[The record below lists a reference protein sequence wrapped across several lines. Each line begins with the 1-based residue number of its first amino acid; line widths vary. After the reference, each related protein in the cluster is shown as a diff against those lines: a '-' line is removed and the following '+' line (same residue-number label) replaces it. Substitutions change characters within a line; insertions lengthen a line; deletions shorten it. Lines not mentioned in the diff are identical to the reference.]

1 MNAPFEDE
9 KPLFHTNQ
17 KPPGPSEP
25 FVLSKNGHQV
35 PYTINR
41 YLRDYQRD
49 GVKFIYDRYM
59 KSRGCILGDDM
70 GLGKTVQVISFLA
83 AVLQKTGTWEDVEN
97 NRPDFLQSQR
107 SCKQSKLKKVFLIV
121 APLSVLYNWK
131 DELDT
136 WGHFKTV
143 VVHGVKKEEELTRV
157 NRGKCEIALTTY
169 ETLRLCLDQFN
180 SIDWAA
186 VIVDEAHKLKN
197 SKSQITQAMK
207 EMKCKVRVGL
217 TGTILQN
224 NLEELWC
231 VMDWAIP
238 GCLGS
243 LGCFKNRFSDPIEQG
258 QKHSVTKRAL
268 AEGRKA
274 VQTLAKRLSR
284 WFLRRTKAL
293 ISDQLPRKDD
303 RVVYC
308 SLTDF
313 QQTVY
318 RAVLDTNDVKLLLQS
333 SARCHCGSGRTR
345 KKCCHK
351 FNSDG
356 VPVRHM
362 YFSYLAILRKVA
374 NHVAVLQTKEGT
386 SKKQEKY
393 VADICEQVFKKF
405 PEFME
410 RCKQAAF
417 EAMSDPI
424 YSGKMKVLQRLMNHF
439 IKRKDKILLFS
450 MSTKLLDVLESYC
463 MAEGLEYRRLDGT
476 TKAKDRVHIV
486 KEFNSSSDINLC
498 LVSTMAGGL
507 GLNFVGANVVVL
519 FDPTWNPANDLQA
532 IDRAYR
538 IGQCKDV
545 TVFRLISLGTVE
557 EIIYL
562 RQIYKQQLQ
571 SSVIGMENARRYF
584 EAVQGA
590 EGQAGELFGIR
601 NLFRLQTDGTCL
613 THRILEREGR
623 IEVGIKTARTQA
635 TEERMREPDPVPL
648 SGDAEQAGSSAGTRS
663 TSARHADAGVLDF
676 SSASEDEDPCSS
688 RSKATDANAGDE
700 PGAGTGCGN
709 MGLSALL
716 QKHAAHRAQRGSD
729 SSDESETEGNWEG
742 WDPVEPQAAEK
753 KGAQARWA
761 LSSDSEEERGK
772 APGKRVHSSS
782 AKPAD
787 HHAVDHHVD
796 MEDSEDLNIPQKT
809 NTKARQ
815 KQKHSKFTVK
825 RHEEEIESF
834 TSSEDEAPVRKMS
847 KSKTGVSHAS
857 SPHYKKT
864 VLGPPLSMQSAAR
877 KLVKFTGLK
886 SPITQTR
893 DSTANSTGTIDTL
906 LGGLQEVS
914 YSHSN
919 QKVVGSSRT
928 ENRLSRAALRDV
940 FELKKHSQLPAN
952 HLLDISQTQSGNTQS
967 SNHTPT
973 DGGRK
978 DSKQANHDRP
988 HLQHQVSHFIR
999 TSHHTQ
1005 NATISVGETPAA
1017 FCKQQMEEM
1026 ARFFRAKSVQEF
1038 AEELVSS
1045 TSAERLAK
1053 LRGFYSHRNPEL
1065 SDLIKQTFP
1074 KPENKPK
1081 APVTPASSTSTATR
1095 HRTTSKRTLS
1105 DSALRPLH
1113 EEEEAE
1119 EDRKGRETMKKNRA
1133 SNAESALNPNY
1144 RSNGQTRQGRKSR
1157 ILSPEASRSPTELPH
1172 SPSGTDIKPQNDILT
1187 RTERNPGLAQVTR
1200 PSKDKPS
1207 TSSELPSSS
1216 RAAEPGGSQPTKNLI
1231 TDLIGDTSILDD
1243 LFKPKRSADRP
1254 KPAPA
1259 PIPSPT
1265 ERTKNRGKDF
1275 WDILNEGNEESINKL
1290 TDLTQV
1296 EKFCRS
1302 VSVSGRSKSESS
1314 LESSQLWKKNEKF
1327 IWKR

>member
-1 MNAPFEDE
+1 VGFFALSFFGQERKVILVSIPPLRIMNAPFEDE

-17 KPPGPSEP
+17 KPHGPSEP
-25 FVLSKNGHQV
+25 FILSKNGHQV

-374 NHVAVLQTKEGT
+374 NHVALLQTKEGT
-386 SKKQEKY
+386 SKKQKY

-635 TEERMREPDPVPL
+635 TEERMREPVSSRPLTDPRQEL
-648 SGDAEQAGSSAGTRS
+648 SS
-663 TSARHADAGVLDF
+663 F
-676 SSASEDEDPCSS
+676 SSISPLLFP
-688 RSKATDANAGDE
+688 RHPTNA
-700 PGAGTGCGN
+700 PFP
-709 MGLSALL
+709 
-716 QKHAAHRAQRGSD
+716 R
-729 SSDESETEGNWEG
+729 
-742 WDPVEPQAAEK
+742 PFPY
-753 KGAQARWA
+753 
-761 LSSDSEEERGK
+761 
-772 APGKRVHSSS
+772 HS
-782 AKPAD
+782 
-787 HHAVDHHVD
+787 
-796 MEDSEDLNIPQKT
+796 I
-809 NTKARQ
+809 
-815 KQKHSKFTVK
+815 
-825 RHEEEIESF
+825 
-834 TSSEDEAPVRKMS
+834 
-847 KSKTGVSHAS
+847 
-857 SPHYKKT
+857 
-864 VLGPPLSMQSAAR
+864 
-877 KLVKFTGLK
+877 
-886 SPITQTR
+886 
-893 DSTANSTGTIDTL
+893 
-906 LGGLQEVS
+906 GGLQEVS

-952 HLLDISQTQSGNTQS
+952 HLLDISQKLFNRCFFLSC
-967 SNHTPT
+967 
-973 DGGRK
+973 R
-978 DSKQANHDRP
+978 
-988 HLQHQVSHFIR
+988 
-999 TSHHTQ
+999 
-1005 NATISVGETPAA
+1005 
-1017 FCKQQMEEM
+1017 QQMEEM

-1119 EDRKGRETMKKNRA
+1119 EDRKGRETMKKKRA